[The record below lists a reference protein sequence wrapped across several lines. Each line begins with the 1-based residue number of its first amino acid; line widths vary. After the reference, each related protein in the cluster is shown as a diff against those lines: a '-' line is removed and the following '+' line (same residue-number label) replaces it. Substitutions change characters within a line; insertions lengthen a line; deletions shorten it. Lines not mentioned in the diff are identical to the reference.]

1 MKQQRHTRQR
11 RLVLEA
17 ARARCDHPSADQLY
31 LDVRA
36 LDDKISRG
44 TVYRNL
50 HLLVQSG
57 ELLQV
62 QVTQADRYDARLD
75 FHSHLLCTKCGS
87 VCNAP
92 LPYDRQL
99 DADMA
104 ASAGYDIARHRLIF
118 EGVCPACQKAA
129 GQDRRRD
136 P

>member
-11 RLVLEA
+11 QLVLEA

-36 LDDKISRG
+36 LDDRISRG

-50 HLLVQSG
+50 RLLVQSG
-57 ELLQV
+57 ELLKV
-62 QVTQADRYDARLD
+62 KVSHVDRFDSRLD
-75 FHSHLLCTKCGS
+75 FHAHLLCTKCGS

-92 LPYDRQL
+92 LPYDGLL

-104 ASAGYDIARHRLIF
+104 VSAGYAIARHHLIF
-118 EGVCPACQKAA
+118 EGICPACQKKAR
-129 GQDRRRD
+129 QDR
-136 P
+136 